1 MGIGMQGIADW
12 LASIGLNE
20 YAQRFAENA
29 IDVSDVHRLTEQ
41 DLQNLR
47 IPAQHRPQI
56 LNAMARLSGWRN
68 RASHDH

>member
-1 MGIGMQGIADW
+1 MQGIADW
-12 LASIGLNE
+12 LRSIGLTE

-41 DLQNLR
+41 DLQNSQDPGTASL
-47 IPAQHRPQI
+47 A
-56 LNAMARLSGWRN
+56 NSGRHCAIERGWPD